1 MAAAADMVRPWFI
14 SRATGAG
21 RRKAIDSR
29 NGGGLSRDAEAVR
42 DT

>member
-1 MAAAADMVRPWFI
+1 MPAAVDMARLGFT

-29 NGGGLSRDAEAVR
+29 DAEGLSRDADAVR
-42 DT
+42 DP